1 MDLSNRFVCGSEFVR
16 LKKESHTTM
25 KRALFLVLAA
35 ASCALAQE
43 KGNVIYQTAGPV
55 TVDAGAFNTA
65 SRPVL
70 GAPYSA
76 TITNESVQTLADGN
90 RIVQTNTGSTAR
102 DSQGRTRQDTV
113 LPAIGN
119 LSAANAPHLIF
130 IHDPVAQTSY
140 TLNLTEKTAQ
150 KMPALPPLPGGTGG
164 VTGAV
169 VSMRVEGNGA
179 PLPPPDAMPDVA
191 IAAGPGPGAFFEKH
205 LNIERQDQV
214 NTEDLGSQTMEGVLV
229 KGIRT
234 THAIPAGQI
243 GNDRAIT
250 IVTEVWTSPDLKTVI
265 YSKRSDP
272 RMGEQTFR
280 LTNIVRAEPNPSL
293 FTVPA
298 DYKIVDGPSPV
309 FYRTKP

>member
-1 MDLSNRFVCGSEFVR
+1 
-16 LKKESHTTM
+16 M
-25 KRALFLVLAA
+25 KRALLLVLAA
-35 ASCALAQE
+35 GSCAFAQE
-43 KGNVIYQTAGPV
+43 KGNVIYQTSGAVGVPS
-55 TVDAGAFNTA
+55 GAFDRA
-65 SRPVL
+65 SGPVL

-90 RIVQTNTGSTAR
+90 RIVQTSTGTTAR

-113 LPAIGN
+113 LPPIGN

-150 KMPALPPLPGGTGG
+150 KMPALPPLAGGTAGAAG
-164 VTGAV
+164 ATVT
-169 VSMRVEGNGA
+169 MRVVEGDGA
-179 PLPPPDAMPDVA
+179 PLPPPDAMPATVA
-191 IAAGPGPGAFFEKH
+191 APAPGVFFEKH
-205 LNIERQDQV
+205 LTTEGQDQAHI
-214 NTEDLGSQTMEGVLV
+214 EDLGSQTMEGVLV
-229 KGIRT
+229 NGVRT
-234 THAIPAGQI
+234 THTIPAGQI
-243 GNDRAIT
+243 GNDRPIA
-250 IVTEVWTSPDLKTVI
+250 IVTEVWTSPELKTVV

-280 LTNIVRAEPNPSL
+280 LTNIVRTEPSPSL

-298 DYKIVDGPSPV
+298 DFKIADGPQPI